1 MSDKDFCLFLLYNAN
16 IGNRLDKRKNLLLL
30 LAALAGLT
38 GILLALKPGRLF
50 DDPVCAVLESRDGQL
65 LGARIAADGQWRFP
79 ASDTV
84 PEKFAK
90 AIVAFED
97 KRFRY
102 HPGIDPLAIIRA
114 LRLNVKGGEVRS
126 GASTLTMQVIRLSRG
141 DKPRTIPEKLIEMA
155 LALRL
160 DAY

>member
-1 MSDKDFCLFLLYNAN
+1 MV
-16 IGNRLDKRKNLLLL
+16 GRKNLLLL
-30 LAALAGLT
+30 FASVGALTALV
-38 GILLALKPGRLF
+38 LALRPGRLF
-50 DDPVCAVLESRDGQL
+50 DDPVCAVLESSDGQL

-79 ASDTV
+79 AADTV
-84 PEKFAK
+84 PEKFAR
-90 AIVAFED
+90 AIIAFED

-102 HPGIDPLAIIRA
+102 HPGVDPLAIARA
-114 LRLNVKGGEVRS
+114 LRLNARSGDIRS

-141 DKPRTIPEKLIEMA
+141 NPPRTIPEKLWEMV

>member
-114 LRLNVKGGEVRS
+114 LRLNV
-126 GASTLTMQVIRLSRG
+126 AYH
-141 DKPRTIPEKLIEMA
+141 PRKT
-155 LALRL
+155 
-160 DAY
+160 D